1 MNKELLKMVIPEA
14 TEEEIRAACRAKK
27 DELGFDIEK
36 AMFPHHPFNDEPLKN
51 ISLEDAMI
59 LAREFGTVRA
69 LVRDLV
75 EDLVEG
81 LVSVSVRDL
90 VWGLVWSLVRDLVR
104 GLVRDLWR
112 DLVLDLVW
120 AYIASIFFSI
130 EQWEMVGQESGV
142 NPFQSGIDLWESGY
156 IPVYH
161 AKKIQ
166 LYTKG
171 GLVWEGE

>member
-1 MNKELLKMVIPEA
+1 MNKELLRMVIPEP

-36 AMFPHHPFNDEPLKN
+36 AMFPHHPFNDAPLRE
-51 ISLEDAMI
+51 ISLEEAMI

-69 LVRDLV
+69 SVRASLRDLVRDLV
-75 EDLVEG
+75 EDLVWD
-81 LVSVSVRDL
+81 LVWNSVRDSVRDL
-90 VWGLVWSLVRDLVR
+90 VRDSVSDSVWYSVR
-104 GLVRDLWR
+104 
-112 DLVLDLVW
+112 

-130 EQWEMVGQESGV
+130 EKWGRVEHEAGV
-142 NPFQSGIDLWESGY
+142 NSFRSGIDLWESGY

-166 LYTKG
+166 IYTKD